1 MKQWILIGMTALI
14 MVACQTN
21 NQQVMIS
28 DTTIQNSITA
38 ITAAHPEAD
47 TALVTRGVKQV
58 AALWQE
64 SDGNEADF
72 QALVTSSY
80 AGTQAERHTLYNRL
94 SHIIEL
100 CSQSADMLN
109 NTLQEPTTLVG
120 KGEPTTVDWIISG
133 YSPISHFAE
142 DMFAN
147 KIAHICILNFPHYT
161 LNEKNQLG
169 SQWTRE
175 QWAYARLG
183 DMFHTRVPGSV
194 TAAYAQAL
202 SQAENYIAG
211 YNIMMHCLRNEQGE
225 QLWQEPMALLSH
237 WNLRDELKSNYAEA
251 KEPTPNPSLR
261 APQKVSF
268 FGDPATGRELGRE
281 RQEMI
286 YQIMLRI
293 IRQEI
298 PECVVNNEEYVWYPE
313 TNRLEARGEKAP
325 QKSADFSGTPQKAK
339 GERLEAKG
347 NKAKGERLEAKG
359 EREPDT
365 RYQQIINIFHA
376 LQAVDQ
382 YRHDAPSHVERTFN
396 EDLQIPF
403 EEIEALFTQLISS
416 NEVKQVAAI
425 IRERLGRDLRPYD
438 IWYDGFK
445 SRSTISEDHLTAQ
458 TQQRYPNAKAFE
470 RDMPRMLM
478 DLGFAPQKAKE
489 VASHIVVEAARGS
502 GHARPC
508 VGREQPARL
517 RTRISEKGM
526 DYKGYN
532 IAVHEFGHNV
542 EEVISLYDM
551 DYYTLAGIPNTGF
564 TEASA
569 FLFQERDLE
578 ILNYE
583 LGIKNDANEDNS
595 KLLIQNSTFDMIWG
609 MYEIMGV
616 SLVDMR
622 MWQWLYANP
631 NATAADLR
639 EAVLAIAA
647 EVWNAYYAPVL
658 GEKNS
663 PLLGIYSHM
672 VGYAL
677 YLPAY
682 PIGNLVQYQLEEH
695 LAKCATPE
703 EWAKE
708 YTRIYQQG
716 CLTPNA
722 WMRGAVGT
730 PMSVEPIL
738 KAVRE
743 QL

>member
-1 MKQWILIGMTALI
+1 MKYSIIFLGIAALLT
-14 MVACQTN
+14 ACQPKHKP
-21 NQQVMIS
+21 VMIS
-28 DTTIQNSITA
+28 DTTIQASITA
-38 ITAAHPEAD
+38 IIAAHPEAD
-47 TALVTRGVKQV
+47 AVLVRRGVEQV

-64 SDGNEADF
+64 NDGTEADF
-72 QALVTSSY
+72 QELVNSSF
-80 AGTQAERHTLYNRL
+80 AVGCEERQVLYDRL
-94 SHIIEL
+94 ARIIEQ
-100 CSQSADMLN
+100 CNQSADMLN

-120 KGEPTTVDWIISG
+120 KGEPTSVDWIISG
-133 YSPISHFAE
+133 YSPMAHFVE

-147 KIAHICILNFPHYT
+147 KIAHVCVLNFPHYT
-161 LNEKNQLG
+161 LEEKNTLG
-169 SQWTRE
+169 KEWTRQE
-175 QWAYARLG
+175 WAYARLG
-183 DMFHTRVPGSV
+183 DIFTDRVPGNIM
-194 TAAYAQAL
+194 AAYSQAL
-202 SQAENYIAG
+202 SDAENYIAG

-237 WNLRDELKSNYAEA
+237 WNLRDELKSNYVAGDEA
-251 KEPTPNPSLR
+251 MRRLGKEK
-261 APQKVSF
+261 Q
-268 FGDPATGRELGRE
+268 EL
-281 RQEMI
+281 I
-286 YQIMLRI
+286 YQVMLRI

-298 PECVVNNEEYVWYPE
+298 PSCVVNNDELLWCPT
-313 TNRLEARGEKAP
+313 TNFVA
-325 QKSADFSGTPQKAK
+325 
-339 GERLEAKG
+339 G
-347 NKAKGERLEAKG
+347 NPDSDVKLKVDIS
-359 EREPDT
+359 REPDT
-365 RYQQIINIFHA
+365 RYQQIINIFHT
-376 LQAVDQ
+376 LQAIDL
-382 YRHDAPSHVERTFN
+382 YRRDVPSHVLRTFN
-396 EDLQIPF
+396 EDLQIPL
-403 EEIEALFTQLISS
+403 EEIESLFIQLIQSE
-416 NEVKQVAAI
+416 EVKQVAGI

-445 SRSTISEDHLTAQ
+445 SRSSISEDVLTAE
-458 TQQRYPNAKAFE
+458 TQKRYPDVKAFE

-478 DLGFAPQKAKE
+478 ELGFTSAKAQA
-489 VASHIVVEAARGS
+489 VASRIVVEAARGS

-517 RTRISEKGM
+517 RTRVGNQGM

-578 ILNYE
+578 LMKYKAEGERLEAKSEN
-583 LGIKNDANEDNS
+583 L
-595 KLLIQNSTFDMIWG
+595 FDMIWG

-631 NATAADLR
+631 KATAAELR
-639 EAVLAIAA
+639 EAVLAIASD
-647 EVWNAYYAPVL
+647 VWNHYYAPIL
-658 GEKNS
+658 GEKDS
-663 PLLGIYSHM
+663 PLLAIYSHM

-682 PIGNLVQYQLEEH
+682 PIGHLVQYQLEEH
-695 LAKCATPE
+695 LSQCATQE

-716 CLTPNA
+716 CLTPDA
-722 WMRGAVGT
+722 WMRGAVGK

-738 KAVRE
+738 TAVKE
-743 QL
+743 ALNQ

>member
-1 MKQWILIGMTALI
+1 MTALI

-38 ITAAHPEAD
+38 ITTAHPEAD
-47 TALVTRGVKQV
+47 TALVARGVKQV

-225 QLWQEPMALLSH
+225 QLWQESMALLSH
-237 WNLRDELKSNYAEA
+237 WNLRDELKSNYAVGDKA
-251 KEPTPNPSLR
+251 K
-261 APQKVSF
+261 
-268 FGDPATGRELGRE
+268 GRE

-286 YQIMLRI
+286 YQVMLRI

-298 PECVVNNEEYVWYPE
+298 PAVVVNNDKLLWCPT
-313 TNRLEARGEKAP
+313 TNFVG
-325 QKSADFSGTPQKAK
+325 
-339 GERLEAKG
+339 G
-347 NKAKGERLEAKG
+347 NPDSEIKLKVDIS
-359 EREPDT
+359 REPDT
-365 RYQQIINIFHA
+365 RYQQIINIFRA
-376 LQAVDQ
+376 GQQIDA
-382 YRHDAPSHVERTFN
+382 YRTDAPTHVLRTFN
-396 EDLQIPF
+396 EDLEIPM

-416 NEVKQVAAI
+416 DEVKQVAAI

-445 SRSTISEDHLTAQ
+445 SRSSISEDYLTAQ

-470 RDMPRMLM
+470 KDMPRMLM
-478 DLGFAPQKAKE
+478 DLGFAPEKAKE

-517 RTRISEKGM
+517 RTRVGNKGM

-542 EEVISLYDM
+542 EEVISLYDI

-578 ILNYE
+578 L
-583 LGIKNDANEDNS
+583 LGERLEAKGESI
-595 KLLIQNSTFDMIWG
+595 FDMIWG

-622 MWQWLYANP
+622 MWQWLYAHP
-631 NATAADLR
+631 EATAADLR

-647 EVWNAYYAPVL
+647 EVWNAYYAPIL
-658 GEKNS
+658 GEKDS

-716 CLTPNA
+716 RLTPDA
-722 WMRGAVGT
+722 WMRGVVGN

>member
-1 MKQWILIGMTALI
+1 MRKYNYNMKYPIFFLCIAAMLT
-14 MVACQTN
+14 ACQPKHT
-21 NQQVMIS
+21 QVMIS
-28 DTTIQNSITA
+28 DTTIQASIAA
-38 ITAAHPEAD
+38 ITTAHPETD
-47 TALVTRGVKQV
+47 MALVARGVEQV
-58 AALWQE
+58 AALWNE
-64 SDGNEADF
+64 SDGSETDF
-72 QALVTSSY
+72 KTLVSSSY
-80 AGTQAERHTLYNRL
+80 AGSAKEREVLYQRL
-94 SHIIEL
+94 AHIIEQ

-120 KGEPTTVDWIISG
+120 KGEPSSVDWLISG
-133 YSPISHFAE
+133 YSPMSHFAE

-147 KIAHICILNFPHYT
+147 KIAHICVLNFPHYS
-161 LNEKNQLG
+161 LEEKNTLG
-169 SQWTRE
+169 SQWTRQE
-175 QWAYARLG
+175 WAYARMG
-183 DMFHTRVPGSV
+183 DMFHTRVPGNV
-194 TAAYAQAL
+194 MAAYSQAL

-211 YNIMMHCLRNEQGE
+211 YNIMMHCLRTEQGE

-237 WNLRDELKSNYAEA
+237 WNLRDELKSNYAAVPHAHE
-251 KEPTPNPSLR
+251 K
-261 APQKVSF
+261 
-268 FGDPATGRELGRE
+268 
-281 RQEMI
+281 QEMI
-286 YQIMLRI
+286 YQVMLRI

-298 PECVVNNEEYVWYPE
+298 PACVVNNEEYTWCPQ
-313 TNRLEARGEKAP
+313 TNEVKGGRREA
-325 QKSADFSGTPQKAK
+325 T
-339 GERLEAKG
+339 
-347 NKAKGERLEAKG
+347 G
-359 EREPDT
+359 ERELDT

-376 LQAVDQ
+376 LQTIDK
-382 YRHDAPSHVERTFN
+382 YRADAPSHVLRTFN

-403 EEIEALFTQLISS
+403 GEIEALFTQLIQSD
-416 NEVKQVAAI
+416 EVKQVAAI

-458 TQQRYPNAKAFE
+458 TQKRYPNAKAFE
-470 RDMPRMLM
+470 KDMPRMLM
-478 DLGFAPQKAKE
+478 ELGFAADKAKE

-517 RTRISEKGM
+517 RTRVSDKGM

-542 EEVISLYDM
+542 EEVISLYDI

-569 FLFQERDLE
+569 FLFQERDMQL
-578 ILNYE
+578 LGYE
-583 LGIKNDANEDNS
+583 AKGERGES
-595 KLLIQNSTFDMIWG
+595 LLDMIWG

-622 MWQWLYANP
+622 MWQWLYVNP
-631 NATAADLR
+631 KATAAELR

-647 EVWNAYYAPVL
+647 EVWNEYYAPVL
-658 GEKNS
+658 GEKDS

-682 PIGNLVQYQLEEH
+682 PIGNLVQYQLDEH
-695 LAKCATPE
+695 LAQYATSQ

-716 CLTPNA
+716 SLTPDA

-730 PMSVEPIL
+730 SMSVEPIL

-743 QL
+743 RLKVRG

>member
-1 MKQWILIGMTALI
+1 MKYSIIFLGIAALLT
-14 MVACQTN
+14 ACQPKHKP
-21 NQQVMIS
+21 VMIS
-28 DTTIQNSITA
+28 DTTIQASITA

-47 TALVTRGVKQV
+47 AVLVRRGVEQV

-64 SDGNEADF
+64 NDGTEADF
-72 QALVTSSY
+72 RELVNSSF
-80 AGTQAERHTLYNRL
+80 AVGCEERQVLYDRL
-94 SHIIEL
+94 ARIIEQ
-100 CSQSADMLN
+100 CNQSADMLN

-120 KGEPTTVDWIISG
+120 KGEPTSVDWIISG
-133 YSPISHFAE
+133 YSPMAHFVE

-147 KIAHICILNFPHYT
+147 KIAHICVLNFPHYT
-161 LNEKNQLG
+161 LEEKNTLG
-169 SQWTRE
+169 KEWTRQE
-175 QWAYARLG
+175 WAYARLG
-183 DMFHTRVPGSV
+183 DIFTDRVPGNIM
-194 TAAYAQAL
+194 AAYSQAL
-202 SQAENYIAG
+202 SDAENYIAG

-237 WNLRDELKSNYAEA
+237 WNLRDELKSNYVAGDEA
-251 KEPTPNPSLR
+251 MRRLGKEK
-261 APQKVSF
+261 Q
-268 FGDPATGRELGRE
+268 EL
-281 RQEMI
+281 I
-286 YQIMLRI
+286 YQVMLRI

-298 PECVVNNEEYVWYPE
+298 PSCVVNNDELLWCPT
-313 TNRLEARGEKAP
+313 TNFVA
-325 QKSADFSGTPQKAK
+325 
-339 GERLEAKG
+339 G
-347 NKAKGERLEAKG
+347 NPDSDVKLKVDIS
-359 EREPDT
+359 REPDT
-365 RYQQIINIFHA
+365 RYQQIINIFHT
-376 LQAVDQ
+376 LQAIDL
-382 YRHDAPSHVERTFN
+382 YRKDVPSHVLRTFN
-396 EDLQIPF
+396 EDLQIPL
-403 EEIEALFTQLISS
+403 EEIESLFIQLIQSE
-416 NEVKQVAAI
+416 EVKQVAGI

-445 SRSTISEDHLTAQ
+445 SRSSISEDVLTAE
-458 TQQRYPNAKAFE
+458 TQKRYPDVKAFE

-478 DLGFAPQKAKE
+478 ELGFTPAKAQA
-489 VASHIVVEAARGS
+489 VASRIVVEAARGS

-517 RTRISEKGM
+517 RTRGSNQGM
-526 DYKGYN
+526 HYKGYN

-578 ILNYE
+578 LMKYKAEGERLEAKGEN
-583 LGIKNDANEDNS
+583 L
-595 KLLIQNSTFDMIWG
+595 FDMIWG

-631 NATAADLR
+631 KATAAELR
-639 EAVLAIAA
+639 EAVLAIASD
-647 EVWNAYYAPVL
+647 VWNHYYAPIL
-658 GEKNS
+658 GEKDS
-663 PLLGIYSHM
+663 PLLAIYSHM

-695 LAKCATPE
+695 LSQCTTQE

-716 CLTPNA
+716 CLTPDA
-722 WMRGAVGT
+722 WMRGAVGK

-738 KAVRE
+738 TAVRE
-743 QL
+743 ALNQ

>member
-1 MKQWILIGMTALI
+1 MTALI

-38 ITAAHPEAD
+38 ITIAHPEAD
-47 TALVTRGVKQV
+47 TALVARGVKQV

-100 CSQSADMLN
+100 CNQSADMLN

-237 WNLRDELKSNYAEA
+237 WNLRDELKSNYAVGE
-251 KEPTPNPSLR
+251 K
-261 APQKVSF
+261 APHDTSVV
-268 FGDPATGRELGRE
+268 GDPAEAKGRE

-286 YQIMLRI
+286 YQVMLRI

-313 TNRLEARGEKAP
+313 TNMLEANRLEARGE
-325 QKSADFSGTPQKAK
+325 
-339 GERLEAKG
+339 RLEA
-347 NKAKGERLEAKG
+347 RG

-458 TQQRYPNAKAFE
+458 TQQHYPNAKAFE

-478 DLGFAPQKAKE
+478 DLGFAPEKAKE

-542 EEVISLYDM
+542 EEVLSLYDM

-578 ILNYE
+578 L
-583 LGIKNDANEDNS
+583 LGERLEAKGNKAKDERLEAKGNKAKGERLEA
-595 KLLIQNSTFDMIWG
+595 KGESTFDMIWG

-622 MWQWLYANP
+622 MWQWLYAHP
-631 NATAADLR
+631 EATAADLR

-658 GEKNS
+658 GEKDS
-663 PLLGIYSHM
+663 PLLSIYSHM

-716 CLTPNA
+716 RLTPDA
-722 WMRGAVGT
+722 WMRGAVGS

>member
-1 MKQWILIGMTALI
+1 MCANITKTMKYPIIFLGIAALLT
-14 MVACQTN
+14 ACQPKHK
-21 NQQVMIS
+21 QIMIS
-28 DTTIQNSITA
+28 DTTIQASIAA
-38 ITAAHPEAD
+38 ITTAHPEAD
-47 TALVTRGVKQV
+47 VALVTRGVEQV
-58 AALWQE
+58 ATLWQE
-64 SDGNEADF
+64 NDGSEADF
-72 QALVTSSY
+72 QDLVSRSY
-80 AGTQAERHTLYNRL
+80 AGTCEEKQMLYNRL
-94 SHIIEL
+94 AYIIEQ
-100 CSQSADMLN
+100 CNQSADMLN
-109 NTLQEPTTLVG
+109 NTLQEPTTLLG
-120 KGEPTTVDWIISG
+120 KGEPTQVDWIISG
-133 YSPISHFAE
+133 YSPMAHFTE

-147 KIAHICILNFPHYT
+147 KIAHVCVLNFPHYS
-161 LNEKNQLG
+161 LEEKNTLG
-169 SQWTRE
+169 KDWSRQE
-175 QWAYARLG
+175 WAYARLG
-183 DMFHTRVPGSV
+183 DVFTDRVPGNVIATYS
-194 TAAYAQAL
+194 QAL

-237 WNLRDELKSNYAEA
+237 WNLRDELKSNYATVPHAHE
-251 KEPTPNPSLR
+251 K
-261 APQKVSF
+261 
-268 FGDPATGRELGRE
+268 
-281 RQEMI
+281 QEMI
-286 YQIMLRI
+286 YQVMLRI

-298 PECVVNNEEYVWYPE
+298 PNCVVSNDKLLWCPT
-313 TNRLEARGEKAP
+313 TNIV
-325 QKSADFSGTPQKAK
+325 SGNPNSNIKLK
-339 GERLEAKG
+339 VDVS
-347 NKAKGERLEAKG
+347 
-359 EREPDT
+359 REPDT

-376 LQAVDQ
+376 LQSIDT
-382 YRHDAPSHVERTFN
+382 YRPDAPSHVLRTFN

-403 EEIEALFTQLISS
+403 EEIEALFTQLIQSD
-416 NEVKQVAAI
+416 EVKQVARI

-445 SRSTISEDHLTAQ
+445 SRSNISEDVLTAE
-458 TQQRYPNAKAFE
+458 TQMRYPDAKAFE
-470 RDMPRMLM
+470 KDIPRMLK
-478 DLGFAPQKAKE
+478 DLGFAPEKAKE
-489 VASHIVVEAARGS
+489 VASHIVVESARGS

-517 RTRISEKGM
+517 RTRVGVKGM

-569 FLFQERDLE
+569 FLFQERDLQ
-578 ILNYE
+578 L
-583 LGIKNDANEDNS
+583 LHKNLQTS
-595 KLLIQNSTFDMIWG
+595 QNAEQIFDLIWG

-631 NATAADLR
+631 KATAAELR
-639 EAVLAIAA
+639 EAVIAIASD
-647 EVWNAYYAPVL
+647 VWNEYYAPVL
-658 GEKNS
+658 GEKDS
-663 PLLGIYSHM
+663 PLLAIYSHM

-695 LAKCATPE
+695 LSQCTTQE

-716 CLTPNA
+716 CLTPDA
-722 WMRGAVGT
+722 WMRGAVGK

-738 KAVRE
+738 TAVRE
-743 QL
+743 ALNQ

>member
-1 MKQWILIGMTALI
+1 MKYSIIFLGIAALLT
-14 MVACQTN
+14 ACQPKHKP
-21 NQQVMIS
+21 VMIS
-28 DTTIQNSITA
+28 DTTIQASITA

-47 TALVTRGVKQV
+47 AVLVRRGVEQV

-64 SDGNEADF
+64 NDGTEADF
-72 QALVTSSY
+72 RELVNSSF
-80 AGTQAERHTLYNRL
+80 AVGCEERQVLYDRL
-94 SHIIEL
+94 ARIIEQ
-100 CSQSADMLN
+100 CNQSADMLN

-120 KGEPTTVDWIISG
+120 KGEPTSVDWIISG
-133 YSPISHFAE
+133 YSPMAHFVE

-147 KIAHICILNFPHYT
+147 KIAHICVLNFPHYT
-161 LNEKNQLG
+161 LEEKNTLG
-169 SQWTRE
+169 KEWTRQE
-175 QWAYARLG
+175 WAYARLG
-183 DMFHTRVPGSV
+183 DIFTDRVPGNIM
-194 TAAYAQAL
+194 AAYSQAL
-202 SQAENYIAG
+202 SDAENYIAG

-237 WNLRDELKSNYAEA
+237 WNLRDELKSNYVAGDEA
-251 KEPTPNPSLR
+251 MRRLGKEK
-261 APQKVSF
+261 Q
-268 FGDPATGRELGRE
+268 EL
-281 RQEMI
+281 I
-286 YQIMLRI
+286 YQVMLRI

-298 PECVVNNEEYVWYPE
+298 PSCVVNNDELLWCPT
-313 TNRLEARGEKAP
+313 TNFVA
-325 QKSADFSGTPQKAK
+325 
-339 GERLEAKG
+339 G
-347 NKAKGERLEAKG
+347 NPDSDVKLKVDIS
-359 EREPDT
+359 REPDT
-365 RYQQIINIFHA
+365 RYQQIINIFHT
-376 LQAVDQ
+376 LQAIDL
-382 YRHDAPSHVERTFN
+382 YRKDVPSHVLRTFN
-396 EDLQIPF
+396 EDLQIPL
-403 EEIEALFTQLISS
+403 EEIESLFIQLIQSE
-416 NEVKQVAAI
+416 EVKQVAGI

-445 SRSTISEDHLTAQ
+445 SRSSISEDVLTAE
-458 TQQRYPNAKAFE
+458 TQKRYPDVKAFE

-478 DLGFAPQKAKE
+478 ELGFTPAKAQA
-489 VASHIVVEAARGS
+489 VASRIVVEAARGS

-517 RTRISEKGM
+517 RTRVSNQGM

-578 ILNYE
+578 LMKYKAEGERLEAKGEN
-583 LGIKNDANEDNS
+583 L
-595 KLLIQNSTFDMIWG
+595 FDMIWG

-631 NATAADLR
+631 KATAAELR
-639 EAVLAIAA
+639 EAVLAIASD
-647 EVWNAYYAPVL
+647 VWNHYYAPIL
-658 GEKNS
+658 GEKDS
-663 PLLGIYSHM
+663 PLLAIYSHM

-695 LAKCATPE
+695 LSQCTTQE

-716 CLTPNA
+716 CLTPDA
-722 WMRGAVGT
+722 WMRGAVGE

-738 KAVRE
+738 TAVRE
-743 QL
+743 ALNQ

>member
-1 MKQWILIGMTALI
+1 
-14 MVACQTN
+14 
-21 NQQVMIS
+21 MIS
-28 DTTIQNSITA
+28 DTTIQASITA

-47 TALVTRGVKQV
+47 AVLVRRGVEQV

-64 SDGNEADF
+64 NDGTEDDF
-72 QALVTSSY
+72 RELVNSSF
-80 AGTQAERHTLYNRL
+80 AVGCEERQVLYDRL
-94 SHIIEL
+94 ARIIEQ
-100 CSQSADMLN
+100 CNQSADMLN

-120 KGEPTTVDWIISG
+120 KGEPTSVDWIISG
-133 YSPISHFAE
+133 YSPMAHFVE

-147 KIAHICILNFPHYT
+147 KIAHICVLNFPHYT
-161 LNEKNQLG
+161 LEEKNTLG
-169 SQWTRE
+169 KEWTRQE
-175 QWAYARLG
+175 WAYARLG
-183 DMFHTRVPGSV
+183 DIFTDRVPGNIM
-194 TAAYAQAL
+194 AAYSQAL
-202 SQAENYIAG
+202 SDAENYIAG

-237 WNLRDELKSNYAEA
+237 WNLRDELKSNYVAGDEA
-251 KEPTPNPSLR
+251 MRRLGKEK
-261 APQKVSF
+261 Q
-268 FGDPATGRELGRE
+268 EL
-281 RQEMI
+281 I
-286 YQIMLRI
+286 YQVMLRI

-298 PECVVNNEEYVWYPE
+298 PNCVINSDQLLWCPT
-313 TNRLEARGEKAP
+313 TNVV
-325 QKSADFSGTPQKAK
+325 SGNPNSNIKLK
-339 GERLEAKG
+339 VDVS
-347 NKAKGERLEAKG
+347 
-359 EREPDT
+359 REPDT

-376 LQAVDQ
+376 LQSIDA
-382 YRHDAPSHVERTFN
+382 YRPDAPSHVLRTFN

-403 EEIEALFTQLISS
+403 EEIEALFTQLIQSD
-416 NEVKQVAAI
+416 EVKQVAAI
-425 IRERLGRDLRPYD
+425 IRERLGRNLRPYD

-445 SRSTISEDHLTAQ
+445 SRSRISEDVLTAE
-458 TQQRYPNAKAFE
+458 TQKRYPDAKAFE
-470 RDMPRMLM
+470 KDMPRMLM
-478 DLGFAPQKAKE
+478 ELGFAPEKAKE
-489 VASHIVVEAARGS
+489 LASHIVVEAARGS

-517 RTRISEKGM
+517 RTRVGVKGM

-569 FLFQERDLE
+569 FLFQERDLQ
-578 ILNYE
+578 L
-583 LGIKNDANEDNS
+583 LHKNLQTS
-595 KLLIQNSTFDMIWG
+595 QNAEQIFDLIWG

-631 NATAADLR
+631 KATAAELR
-639 EAVLAIAA
+639 EAVIAIASD
-647 EVWNAYYAPVL
+647 VWNEYYAPVL
-658 GEKNS
+658 GEKDS
-663 PLLGIYSHM
+663 PLLAIYSHM

-695 LAKCATPE
+695 LAQCTTQA

-716 CLTPNA
+716 CLTPDA
-722 WMRGAVGT
+722 WMRGAVGK

-738 KAVRE
+738 TAVRE
-743 QL
+743 ALNQ